1 MSLKLD
7 KIEDAL
13 KGFAQGALLVVVDDE
28 NRENEADLIQA
39 AQLATVESIGFI
51 VRYTSGVICVPMPGA
66 DLNRLNLPP
75 MTLFNE
81 DVKQTAFT
89 VSVDASEGIS
99 TGISAADRTKTIH
112 VLADPKSSSQ
122 DLRRPGHIFPLRA
135 VEGGVLRR
143 AGHTEAA
150 VDLAEMSNLRPIGVL
165 CELVHDDGSMMRA
178 DAARDFAD
186 KHGLLMISIADLIS
200 YRRANEKHV
209 ELISSANLPT
219 EFGDFVANAYRSKID
234 NSEHLALVAG
244 EIGDGEDVLVRVHS
258 ECETGDIFGSLRCDC
273 GPQLQAALK
282 AIGEAGRGIL
292 VYMHGHEGRGI
303 GLGNKLKAYELQDQG
318 LDTIDANLAQG
329 LPVDS
334 RDYGTGAQ
342 ILFDLG
348 VRSMRLLTNNPAKR
362 AGLVGFG
369 LEIVER
375 IPLQI
380 TPNKHNKSYLATKQ
394 DRMGHS
400 LDL

>member
-13 KGFAQGALLVVVDDE
+13 KAFAQGALLVVVDDE

-39 AQLATVESIGFI
+39 AQLATAESIGFI

-99 TGISAADRTKTIH
+99 TGISAADRAKTIH

-200 YRRANEKHV
+200 YRRANETHV
-209 ELISSANLPT
+209 ELISRANLPT
-219 EFGDFVANAYRSKID
+219 EFGNFVANAYRSKID

-244 EIGDGEDVLVRVHS
+244 EIGDGADVLVRVHY

-348 VRSMRLLTNNPAKR
+348 VRSMKLLTNNPAKR

>member
-1 MSLKLD
+1 
-7 KIEDAL
+7 
-13 KGFAQGALLVVVDDE
+13 
-28 NRENEADLIQA
+28 
-39 AQLATVESIGFI
+39 
-51 VRYTSGVICVPMPGA
+51 MPGA

-99 TGISAADRTKTIH
+99 TGISAADRAKTIH

-150 VDLAEMSNLRPIGVL
+150 VDFAEMSKLRPIGVL

-186 KHGLLMISIADLIS
+186 KQGLLMISIADLIS
-200 YRRANEKHV
+200 YRRANETHV
-209 ELISSANLPT
+209 ELISRANLPT
-219 EFGDFVANAYRSKID
+219 EFGNFVANAYRSKID

-244 EIGDGEDVLVRVHS
+244 EIGDGADVLVRVHS
-258 ECETGDIFGSLRCDC
+258 ECETGYIFGSLRCDC

-282 AIGEAGRGIL
+282 AIGEAGSGIL

-334 RDYGTGAQ
+334 RDYGTGAH

-348 VRSMRLLTNNPAKR
+348 VRSMKLLTNNPAKR

-380 TPNKHNKSYLATKQ
+380 TQNKHNKSYLATKQ

>member
-1 MSLKLD
+1 
-7 KIEDAL
+7 
-13 KGFAQGALLVVVDDE
+13 
-28 NRENEADLIQA
+28 
-39 AQLATVESIGFI
+39 
-51 VRYTSGVICVPMPGA
+51 
-66 DLNRLNLPP
+66 
-75 MTLFNE
+75 
-81 DVKQTAFT
+81 
-89 VSVDASEGIS
+89 
-99 TGISAADRTKTIH
+99 
-112 VLADPKSSSQ
+112 
-122 DLRRPGHIFPLRA
+122 
-135 VEGGVLRR
+135 
-143 AGHTEAA
+143 
-150 VDLAEMSNLRPIGVL
+150 
-165 CELVHDDGSMMRA
+165 
-178 DAARDFAD
+178 
-186 KHGLLMISIADLIS
+186 MISIADLIS

-209 ELISSANLPT
+209 ELISSASLPT

-348 VRSMRLLTNNPAKR
+348 VRSMKLLTNNPAKR

>member
-1 MSLKLD
+1 
-7 KIEDAL
+7 
-13 KGFAQGALLVVVDDE
+13 
-28 NRENEADLIQA
+28 
-39 AQLATVESIGFI
+39 
-51 VRYTSGVICVPMPGA
+51 MPGA

-99 TGISAADRTKTIH
+99 TGISAADRAQTIH
-112 VLADPKSSSQ
+112 VLADPQSSSK

-209 ELISSANLPT
+209 ELISSASLPT

-348 VRSMRLLTNNPAKR
+348 VRSMKLLTNNPAKR

>member
-13 KGFAQGALLVVVDDE
+13 KAFAQGALLVVVDDE

-39 AQLATVESIGFI
+39 AQLATAESIGFI

-99 TGISAADRTKTIH
+99 TGISAADRAKTIH

-150 VDLAEMSNLRPIGVL
+150 VDLAEMSKLRPIGVL

-200 YRRANEKHV
+200 YRRANETHV
-209 ELISSANLPT
+209 ELISRANLPT
-219 EFGDFVANAYRSKID
+219 EFGNFVANAYRSKID

-244 EIGDGEDVLVRVHS
+244 EIGDGADVLVRVHS

-282 AIGEAGRGIL
+282 AIGEAGRCIL

-348 VRSMRLLTNNPAKR
+348 VRSMKLLTNNPAKR

>member
-1 MSLKLD
+1 MTLRLD
-7 KIEDAL
+7 SIDAAL
-13 KGFAQGALLVVVDDE
+13 KDFANGRPLVVVDDE

-39 AQLATVESIGFI
+39 AELTTTESIGFM
-51 VRYTSGVICVPMPGA
+51 VRHTSGVICVPMLDH
-66 DLNRLNLPP
+66 DLVRLNIPP

-81 DVKQTAFT
+81 DLKQTAFT
-89 VSVDASEGIS
+89 VSVDAATGIS

-112 VLADPKSSSQ
+112 ILANDLSTAT

-135 VEGGVLRR
+135 VDGGVLRR

-150 VDLAEMSNLRPIGVL
+150 VDLAILANLKPVGVL

-178 DAARDFAD
+178 DDARRFAD
-186 KHGLLMISIADLIS
+186 ENSLLMISIADLIA
-200 YRRANEKHV
+200 YRRANERHV
-209 ELISSANLPT
+209 EQISTARLPT
-219 EFGDFVANAYRSKID
+219 EYGDFTAYVYRSTID
-234 NSEHLALVAG
+234 GSEHVALVAG
-244 EIGDGEDVLVRVHS
+244 DISENDEVLVRVHS

-273 GPQLQAALK
+273 GPQLHAALT
-282 AIGEAGRGIL
+282 AISDAGKGVL

-303 GLGNKLKAYELQDQG
+303 GLAKKLRAYQLQDQG
-318 LDTIDANLAQG
+318 MDTVEANVAQG
-329 LPVDS
+329 LPVDA

-348 VRSMRLLTNNPAKR
+348 VRKMRLLTNNPAKR

-375 IPLQI
+375 VPLQVP
-380 TPNKHNKSYLATKQ
+380 TNRHNAKYLATKRE
-394 DRMGHS
+394 RMGHEFS
-400 LDL
+400 

>member
-1 MSLKLD
+1 MNLKLD
-7 KIEDAL
+7 DIEAAL
-13 KGFAQGALLVVVDDE
+13 KQFAAGKSLVVVDDE
-28 NRENEADLIQA
+28 GRENEADLILA
-39 AQLATVESIGFI
+39 AELATVESIGFM
-51 VRYTSGVICVPMPGA
+51 VRHTSGVICVPMYGN
-66 DLNRLNLPP
+66 DLNRLNIPP

-81 DVKQTAFT
+81 DTKQTAFT
-89 VSVDASEGIS
+89 VSVDASEGVT

-112 VLADPKSSSQ
+112 VLADSESKPT

-150 VDLAEMSNLRPIGVL
+150 VDLAVLANLKPVGVL

-178 DAARDFAD
+178 EAARKFAD
-186 KHGLLMISIADLIS
+186 ENDLLMISIADLIS

-209 ELISSANLPT
+209 ECISSAQLPT
-219 EFGDFVANAYRSKID
+219 AFGDFTAHVYRSKLD
-234 NSEHLALVAG
+234 NSEHLALVK
-244 EIGDGEDVLVRVHS
+244 GDLKDGANILVRVHS

-273 GPQLQAALK
+273 GPQLHAALE
-282 AIGEAGRGIL
+282 AINAAGQGVL

-303 GLGNKLKAYELQDQG
+303 GLANKLKAYQLQDEG
-318 LDTIDANLAQG
+318 MDTVEANLAQG

-369 LEIVER
+369 LEIVDR
-375 IPLQI
+375 VGLQI
-380 TPNKHNKSYLATKQ
+380 SPNAHNADYLATKRE
-394 DRMGHS
+394 RMGHA
-400 LDL
+400 LD

>member
-1 MSLKLD
+1 MNLKLD
-7 KIEDAL
+7 DIEAAL
-13 KGFAQGALLVVVDDE
+13 KQFAAGKSLVVVDDE
-28 NRENEADLIQA
+28 SRENEADLILA
-39 AQLATVESIGFI
+39 AELATVESIGFM
-51 VRYTSGVICVPMPGA
+51 VRHTSGVICVPMYGN
-66 DLNRLNLPP
+66 DLNRLNIPP

-81 DVKQTAFT
+81 DTKQTAFT
-89 VSVDASEGIS
+89 VSVDASEGVT

-112 VLADPKSSSQ
+112 VLADSESKPTH
-122 DLRRPGHIFPLRA
+122 LRRPGHIFPLRA

-150 VDLAEMSNLRPIGVL
+150 VDLAVLANLKPVGVL

-178 DAARDFAD
+178 EAARKFAD
-186 KHGLLMISIADLIS
+186 ENDLLMISIADLIS

-209 ELISSANLPT
+209 ECISSALLPT
-219 EFGDFVANAYRSKID
+219 AFGDFTAHVYRSKLD
-234 NSEHLALVAG
+234 NSEHLALVK
-244 EIGDGEDVLVRVHS
+244 GDLKDGANILVRVHS

-273 GPQLQAALK
+273 GPQLHAALE
-282 AIGEAGRGIL
+282 AINAAGQGVL

-303 GLGNKLKAYELQDQG
+303 GLANKLKAYQLQDEG
-318 LDTIDANLAQG
+318 MDTVEANLAQG

-369 LEIVER
+369 LEIVDR
-375 IPLQI
+375 VGLQI
-380 TPNKHNKSYLATKQ
+380 TPNAHNADYLATKRE
-394 DRMGHS
+394 RMGHA
-400 LDL
+400 LD

>member
-13 KGFAQGALLVVVDDE
+13 KAFAQGALLVVVDDE

-39 AQLATVESIGFI
+39 AQLATAESIGFI

-89 VSVDASEGIS
+89 VSVYASEGIS
-99 TGISAADRTKTIH
+99 TGISAADRAKTIH

-200 YRRANEKHV
+200 YRRANETHV
-209 ELISSANLPT
+209 ELISRANLPT
-219 EFGDFVANAYRSKID
+219 EFGNFVANAYRSKID

-244 EIGDGEDVLVRVHS
+244 EIGDGADVLVRVHS

-348 VRSMRLLTNNPAKR
+348 VRSMKLLTNNPAKR

>member
-1 MSLKLD
+1 LKLD

-13 KGFAQGALLVVVDDE
+13 KAFAQGALLVVVDDE

-99 TGISAADRTKTIH
+99 TGISAADRAKTIH

-150 VDLAEMSNLRPIGVL
+150 VDLAEMSKLRPIGVL

-200 YRRANEKHV
+200 YRRANETHV
-209 ELISSANLPT
+209 ELISRANLPT
-219 EFGDFVANAYRSKID
+219 EFGNFVANAYRSKID

-244 EIGDGEDVLVRVHS
+244 EIGDGADVLVRVHS

-348 VRSMRLLTNNPAKR
+348 VRSMKLLTNNPAKR

>member
-1 MSLKLD
+1 MNLRLD
-7 KIEDAL
+7 DIEDAL
-13 KGFAQGALLVVVDDE
+13 KQFAAGKSLVVVDDE
-28 NRENEADLIQA
+28 SRENEADLILA
-39 AQLATVESIGFI
+39 AELATVESIGFM
-51 VRYTSGVICVPMPGA
+51 VRHTSGVICVPMYGH
-66 DLNRLNLPP
+66 DLNRLNIPP

-81 DVKQTAFT
+81 DLKQTAFT
-89 VSVDASEGIS
+89 VSVDASEDIS

-112 VLADPKSSSQ
+112 VLADPNSKPT

-150 VDLAEMSNLRPIGVL
+150 VDLAILANLKPVGVL

-178 DAARDFAD
+178 EAARKFAD
-186 KHGLLMISIADLIS
+186 EHGLLMISIADLIS

-209 ELISSANLPT
+209 ECISSAQLPT
-219 EFGDFVANAYRSKID
+219 VFGDFTAHVYRSKLD
-234 NSEHLALVAG
+234 NSEHLALVK
-244 EIGDGEDVLVRVHS
+244 GDLKDGTNILVRVHS

-273 GPQLQAALK
+273 GPQLHAALE
-282 AIGEAGRGIL
+282 AIDEAGQGVL

-303 GLGNKLKAYELQDQG
+303 GLANKLKAYQLQDEG
-318 LDTIDANLAQG
+318 MDTVEANLAQG

-369 LEIVER
+369 LEIVDR
-375 IPLQI
+375 IGLHI
-380 TPNKHNKSYLATKQ
+380 APNAHNADYLNTKR
-394 DRMGHS
+394 DRMGHT
-400 LDL
+400 LD

>member
-13 KGFAQGALLVVVDDE
+13 KAFAQGALLVVVDDE

-99 TGISAADRTKTIH
+99 TGISAADRAQTIH
-112 VLADPKSSSQ
+112 VLADPQSSSK

-209 ELISSANLPT
+209 ELISSASLPT

-348 VRSMRLLTNNPAKR
+348 VRSMKLLTNNPAKR

>member
-13 KGFAQGALLVVVDDE
+13 KAFAQGALLVVVDDE

-39 AQLATVESIGFI
+39 AQLATAESIGFI

-99 TGISAADRTKTIH
+99 TGISAADRAKTIH

-150 VDLAEMSNLRPIGVL
+150 VDLAEMSKLRPIGVL
-165 CELVHDDGSMMRA
+165 CELVHDD
-178 DAARDFAD
+178 
-186 KHGLLMISIADLIS
+186 
-200 YRRANEKHV
+200 
-209 ELISSANLPT
+209 
-219 EFGDFVANAYRSKID
+219 
-234 NSEHLALVAG
+234 
-244 EIGDGEDVLVRVHS
+244 
-258 ECETGDIFGSLRCDC
+258 
-273 GPQLQAALK
+273 
-282 AIGEAGRGIL
+282 
-292 VYMHGHEGRGI
+292 
-303 GLGNKLKAYELQDQG
+303 
-318 LDTIDANLAQG
+318 
-329 LPVDS
+329 
-334 RDYGTGAQ
+334 
-342 ILFDLG
+342 LF
-348 VRSMRLLTNNPAKR
+348 
-362 AGLVGFG
+362 
-369 LEIVER
+369 
-375 IPLQI
+375 
-380 TPNKHNKSYLATKQ
+380 
-394 DRMGHS
+394 
-400 LDL
+400 

>member
-1 MSLKLD
+1 MSFKLD

-13 KGFAQGALLVVVDDE
+13 AAFAQGKLLVVVDDE

-51 VRYTSGVICVPMPGA
+51 VRHTSGVICVPMPSD
-66 DLNRLNLPP
+66 DLTRLNLPP

-81 DVKQTAFT
+81 DLKQTAFT

-99 TGISAADRTKTIH
+99 TGISAADRTQTIH

-122 DLRRPGHIFPLRA
+122 NLRRPGHIFPLRA

-150 VDLAEMSNLRPIGVL
+150 VDLAEMSNLRPVGVL

-178 DAARDFAD
+178 EAARDFAD

-209 ELISSANLPT
+209 ELISSASLPT
-219 EFGDFVANAYRSKID
+219 IFGNFTANAYRSKID

-244 EIGDGEDVLVRVHS
+244 DIGDGENVLVRVHS

-273 GPQLQAALK
+273 GQQLQAALK
-282 AIGEAGRGIL
+282 SISEAGRGIL

-303 GLGNKLKAYELQDQG
+303 GLANKLKAYELQDHG

-348 VRSMRLLTNNPAKR
+348 VRSMKLLTNNPAKR

-380 TPNKHNKSYLATKQ
+380 SPNIHNESYLATKQ
-394 DRMGHS
+394 ERMGHS